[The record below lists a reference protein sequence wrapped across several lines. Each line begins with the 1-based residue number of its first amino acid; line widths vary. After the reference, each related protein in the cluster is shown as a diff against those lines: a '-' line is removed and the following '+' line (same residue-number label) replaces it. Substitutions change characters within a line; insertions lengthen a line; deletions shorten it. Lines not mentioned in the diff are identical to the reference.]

1 MPEYL
6 GGTNLR
12 RIVRRETDKAPFG
25 RVSVVTSG
33 PMAVVRVHTVRPE
46 RVDSHRSADLVPE
59 LERVLDRTVTVDTVP
74 EASAYHKYVRLSAT
88 KARRVM
94 DEVRGRYVDE
104 ALAIL
109 QFMPNKAAR
118 LVSKLIRSAAAN
130 AFEGFG
136 ADPAELKVCLLTAD
150 VGPTQKRIKP
160 RAMGR
165 AYRILKR
172 TAHLTAAVTVAPPRP
187 VKTGSRRRG
196 AAKVTR
202 A

>member
-25 RVSVVTSG
+25 RVSVVASG

-46 RVDSHRSADLVPE
+46 RVETRKSADLVPA
-59 LERVLDRTVTVDTVP
+59 LERVLDRTVTVTTVP
-74 EASAYHKYVRLSAT
+74 EASACHKYVRISPT

-118 LVSKLIRSAAAN
+118 LVGKLIRSAAAN

-136 ADPAELKVCLLTAD
+136 ADPGELKISLITAD
-150 VGPTQKRIKP
+150 GGPTQKRIQP

-172 TAHLTAAVTVAPPRP
+172 TAHLTVAVTAASPRP
-187 VKTGSRRRG
+187 VKTGTRRRG